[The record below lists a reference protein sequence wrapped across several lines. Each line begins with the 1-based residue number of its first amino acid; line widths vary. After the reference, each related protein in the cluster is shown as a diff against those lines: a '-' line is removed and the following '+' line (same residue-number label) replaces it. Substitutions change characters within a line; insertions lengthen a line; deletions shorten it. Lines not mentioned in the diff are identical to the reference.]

1 MKYQNN
7 RNKWR
12 ESWRWKER
20 EGTSAAVKPKGE
32 IVSEIRTLLNQT
44 IQAHK

>member
-12 ESWRWKER
+12 KSWRWKEG
-20 EGTSAAVKPKGE
+20 EGTSAATEPKGE

-44 IQAHK
+44 MQAHK